1 MPVAE
6 FELIQRYFNRQDQP
20 KPDVALGIGD
30 DAALINPPAGQHLVI
45 AIDTLVQGV
54 HFPLN
59 TLPYDIGW
67 KALAVNLS
75 DLAAMGAEPS
85 WFTLALTLP
94 ESSETWL
101 TEFSRGLFDL
111 ANQYGISLV
120 GGDTTR
126 GPLTVTVQ
134 IGGYV
139 PTGQGLLRAGAG
151 PGDRIYVTG
160 PLGNA
165 TLALQLL
172 AQQLPARAQ
181 DYPGLL
187 QHLNQPQPRIEEGR
201 ALRGIASCAIDISDG
216 LLADLQHMLDASHCG
231 AEIHLQ
237 KIPYSIEVQQL
248 LTDQPDIG
256 NSLITGGDDYE
267 LCFCVPPGKLERLEQ
282 VAVDN
287 QFHFTEIGQ
296 ITDTTG
302 LRCLDAAGHAVEIDA
317 RGYSHFAKEI

>member
-1 MPVAE
+1 
-6 FELIQRYFNRQDQP
+6 
-20 KPDVALGIGD
+20 
-30 DAALINPPAGQHLVI
+30 
-45 AIDTLVQGV
+45 
-54 HFPLN
+54 
-59 TLPYDIGW
+59 
-67 KALAVNLS
+67 
-75 DLAAMGAEPS
+75 MGAEPS

-111 ANQYGISLV
+111 ANQYEISLV

-134 IGGYV
+134 IAGYV
-139 PTGQGLLRAGAG
+139 PTGQSLLRAGAG
-151 PGDRIYVTG
+151 RGDRIFVTG
-160 PLGNA
+160 SLGNA

-172 AQQLPARAQ
+172 AHQLPARAQ
-181 DYPGLL
+181 DYPELL

-231 AEIHLQ
+231 AEIYLQ
-237 KIPYSIEVQQL
+237 KIPYSIRGQQL
-248 LTDQPDIG
+248 LTDHPDIG
-256 NSLITGGDDYE
+256 NALITGGDDYE
-267 LCFCVPPGKLERLEQ
+267 LCFCVPRGKLRQLEQ

-287 QFHFTEIGQ
+287 QFLFTEIGQ

-302 LRCLDAAGHAVEIDA
+302 LRCLDTAGQAVEIDA
-317 RGYSHFAKEI
+317 RGYNHFAKEK